1 MQRIYIQTFAIFN
14 LMQIKNLPINSL
26 QSGVLI
32 LKLKFMGCWMQK
44 LVVWSNLILMQVTQQ
59 TPYLY
64 SIFKLMQIEHFP
76 ASFASFIFGNEL
88 LSITNIQ
95 FVMYSICIVM
105 ILRRNRILLPIQT
118 VEVYDPFFTT
128 KILIKITV
136 TFWFL
141 KLRKSSRYF
150 IWYEFTINLIRFFL
164 WLLFYWRAITRYL
177 LKSRGVVR
185 VDPVAFR
192 HVWSSYERNL
202 MTTTFWR

>member
-76 ASFASFIFGNEL
+76 ACIIYFWKRIIIDYKN
-88 LSITNIQ
+88 
-95 FVMYSICIVM
+95 SICIVM
-105 ILRRNRILLPIQT
+105 ILKRNRILLPIQT

-150 IWYEFTINLIRFFL
+150 IWYEFTINLIRFFFMIT
-164 WLLFYWRAITRYL
+164 LLLESHHKI
-177 LKSRGVVR
+177 
-185 VDPVAFR
+185 PP
-192 HVWSSYERNL
+192 
-202 MTTTFWR
+202 